1 MQKYHATQLLEKGLF
16 NNLGY
21 GDGYLIE
28 EFFENF
34 DSTCVELDFILLLKV
49 LASRESIN
57 FQDEEYFDDNSS
69 GGSLHPTE
77 AGKSFETEALDA
89 IQTIKAN
96 FEKLSPTAK
105 FLKSTNP
112 KIIESTLDELIKGDS
127 TETSLIPILENIAKE
142 DVYLVSSGV
151 ARGFRSQSKRI
162 YLREKAEKAINK
174 IKKNIENEKLKAKNS
189 LQG

>member
-1 MQKYHATQLLEKGLF
+1 MLMQKYHATQLLEKGLF

-34 DSTCVELDFILLLKV
+34 DPACIELDFIPLLKV

-77 AGKSFETEALDA
+77 AGKSFETEALNA

-105 FLKSTNP
+105 LLKSTNP

-127 TETSLIPILENIAKE
+127 TDTSLIPLLENIAE
-142 DVYLVSSGV
+142 ENVYLISSGV

-162 YLREKAEKAINK
+162 HLGEKARNAIQK
-174 IKKNIENEKLKAKNS
+174 IKDNKRK
-189 LQG
+189 

>member
-1 MQKYHATQLLEKGLF
+1 MPKHHAIKLLENGLF

-34 DSTCVELDFILLLKV
+34 DSACIELDFVPLLEI
-49 LASRESIN
+49 LASRRSIN
-57 FQDEEYFDDNSS
+57 YQDEEYFDDNSS

-77 AGKSFETEALDA
+77 AGKSFETEALEA
-89 IQTIKAN
+89 IQTIKTN

-105 FLKSTNP
+105 LLKSTNP

-127 TETSLIPILENIAKE
+127 TDISLIPILENIAKE

-151 ARGFRSQSKRI
+151 ARGFKAQSKQI
-162 YLREKAEKAINK
+162 YLGEKATNAINK
-174 IKKNIENEKLKAKNS
+174 VKKNIADEKLKAKNS